1 MSLSKEGKEGQT
13 GLGLIEV
20 LVASALLALI
30 INGGIFASAR
40 WFSTIN
46 EVFVLAEASRQ
57 ANSSMELA
65 AFRCDSSWILEE
77 MSHRVE
83 AEKDF
88 SISAACQTGVSA
100 FDYKTIQADI
110 SWFHHGTHER
120 LIRRNLR
127 YEGAVSSGSVMQAI
141 GSLVLE
147 PIDADVNP

>member
-1 MSLSKEGKEGQT
+1 MNLSREGKGGQQ

-20 LVASALLALI
+20 LVASAILALI
-30 INGGIFASAR
+30 INGGIFASTR
-40 WFSTIN
+40 WFATTN
-46 EVFVLAEASRQ
+46 EALVLAEASRR

-65 AFRCDSSWILEE
+65 AFRCDPSWILEQ
-77 MSHRVE
+77 MSQRVQ

-88 SISAACQTGVSA
+88 FISAACQTGVSA
-100 FDYKTIQADI
+100 FDYKTIQVDV

-120 LIRRNLR
+120 LVRRNLH

-147 PIDADVNP
+147 PIDADINP